1 MRRHPPPIVRC
12 LLSSLLAVAGWY
24 LLIPALDLPMQE
36 LQRNVLPTLQA
47 TAALLVLAVCYYLFY
62 RPRLSVNRTDV
73 CAALLFA
80 GVTVGRSFCPGLAG
94 PVRYD
99 EWLQAAMLYTALR
112 IVYTADRRTTTLL
125 FMILCV
131 AGIYEAWV
139 GIRQIYGFAYSNHG
153 LFKVTGTLFNP
164 GPYAGFIAP
173 VFLCA
178 TAFIVR
184 HRFVERVFR
193 SWGTLRRQPAGVLV
207 WGVVPYLL
215 GWATALM
222 TAVVLPA
229 SLSRAALTAAVAGC
243 GILAFRE
250 LDIRGR
256 FRRAYGTNPLRTSIL
271 SGITALLLAGAGA
284 GAYHLKRPSAEG
296 RRLMWK
302 IDTRIMLRHPL
313 CGVGIGNFAG
323 AFGEEQARYF
333 ASEERPETEMQ
344 VAGCPEAG
352 FNEFLQ
358 TGAETGLGGFVL
370 LLLMTGTAI
379 ASQLRRGSPFGYGLL
394 AAALFACF
402 SYPWSVLPLRLLF
415 VLFLAGTCSKQ
426 VARIRGTGHLFMI
439 LLLAVYLVCWPG
451 LYKRYTDRVDARR
464 QWSEVRI
471 WTSSGRHDYLA
482 EDGAGVHALL
492 QGDFRFLYDYGYA
505 LHKTGDY
512 RLSNEILREGMQIS
526 SDPMFWNISGKNY
539 EALGDYAA
547 AEEAYRHAHHMIPD
561 RIYPPYLLAKLYFET
576 GQTKKAHATAR
587 RVVSHKPKIESVQ
600 TREMQ
605 AELRS
610 LLDIPAPP
618 GNRE

>member
-1 MRRHPPPIVRC
+1 MRRRPHPVVRC
-12 LLSSLLAVAGWY
+12 LLSLLLAVAGWN
-24 LLIPALDLPMQE
+24 LLVPALDLPVQE

-47 TAALLVLAVCYYLFY
+47 TAALLVLSACYYLFY
-62 RPRLSVNRTDV
+62 RPRLYVNRTDI
-73 CAALLFA
+73 CAAVLFA
-80 GVTVGRSFCPGLAG
+80 GVTAGRLFCPGLAG

-99 EWLQAAMLYTALR
+99 EWLQAAMLYAAFRT
-112 IVYTADRRTTTLL
+112 IYTTDRRTTTLL
-125 FMILCV
+125 FMLLCA

-164 GPYAGFIAP
+164 GPFAGFIAP

-184 HRFVERVFR
+184 HRFVERAFR
-193 SWGTLRRQPAGVLV
+193 SWDSLRRQPAGVLV
-207 WGVVPYLL
+207 WGVAPYLL
-215 GWATALM
+215 GWTAALM

-229 SLSRAALTAAVAGC
+229 TLSRAALISAVAGC
-243 GILAFRE
+243 GILALRE

-256 FRRAYGTNPLRTSIL
+256 IRRAYGTTPLRVSIL
-271 SGITALLLAGAGA
+271 SGVAFLLLAGAGA
-284 GAYHLKRPSAEG
+284 GAYHMKRPSAEG
-296 RRLMWK
+296 RLLMWK

-333 ASEERPETEMQ
+333 ASGERPEAETQ

-358 TGAETGLGGFVL
+358 TGAETGLGGFIL
-370 LLLMTGTAI
+370 LLLMMGTAI
-379 ASQLRRGSPFGYGLL
+379 SSQLRRGSPFGYGLL

-426 VARIRGTGHLFMI
+426 VARIRGAGHLLMA
-439 LLLAVYLVCWPG
+439 LSLAGCLVCWIG
-451 LYKRYTDRVDARR
+451 LYKRYTGRIDARR

-482 EDGAGVHALL
+482 EDGAGIHALL

-547 AEEAYRHAHHMIPD
+547 AEEAYRHAHHIIPD
-561 RIYPPYLLAKLYFET
+561 RIYPSYLLAKLYFRT
-576 GQTKKAHATAR
+576 GQTKKAHAMAH
-587 RVVSHKPKIESVQ
+587 RVIVHKPKIESLQ

-605 AELRS
+605 AELRG
-610 LLDIPAPP
+610 LLGIPAPQE
-618 GNRE
+618 NKE